1 MRRPPRPPG
10 QTPFAAG
17 GLAFL
22 ITFGLVIAAASLCA
36 YFWGA
41 LRGEGAAERR
51 TLVFLT
57 LSLGQL
63 LFAFACR
70 SGTERILGGN
80 LRPNPWL
87 TGAVLLSIIVQIA
100 VVSLPGVRLL
110 FSAAPLGGGDWAV
123 VAGLSCVPLLASEGF
138 KAIRRVPFH
147 RDVAHADDDRA

>member
-22 ITFGLVIAAASLCA
+22 IAFGLVIAATSFCA

-41 LRGEGAAERR
+41 LRGEGVTERR
-51 TLVFLT
+51 TLLFLT

-70 SGTERILGGN
+70 SGTEPVFGGR
-80 LRPNPWL
+80 LKRNPWL
-87 TGAVLLSIIVQIA
+87 AGAVVLSVVVQIA

-110 FSAAPLGGGDWAV
+110 FSAAPLGGGDWAM

-138 KAIRRVPFH
+138 KAIRRSQGP
-147 RDVAHADDDRA
+147 RC